1 MVENCCADDL
11 QIGCM
16 IYDRMNILDVYQ
28 KKLDN
33 VSNGNKRSPIMSN
46 AV

>member
-1 MVENCCADDL
+1 MVENSCADDL

-33 VSNGNKRSPIMSN
+33 VQSIETNKKEFFM
-46 AV
+46 